1 MNLNDS
7 EIRRRKL
14 LEQTRER
21 YQDRRVIPAVHP
33 RYGAAYRQIYED
45 EPVVSEGTF
54 GIRLFLCILLFA
66 CFVSFDKN
74 DAEFREVDS
83 SRIVEEIT
91 CDTDIAEVWK
101 EL

>member
-1 MNLNDS
+1 MNDS

-14 LEQTRER
+14 LEQTREL
-21 YQDRRVIPAVHP
+21 YHDRCGIPAVHP
-33 RYGAAYRQIYED
+33 RYKAAYRQIYED
-45 EPVVSEGTF
+45 ESVVPAGTF

-74 DAEFREVDS
+74 NTEFREVDS
-83 SRIVEEIT
+83 SRIIEEIS
-91 CDTDIAEVWK
+91 CDLDIAEVWK